1 MIHLWAYIPF
11 VHPLNCFH
19 EWWYVLLIPLAFG
32 ISVIYK
38 AVRLPTLEGFWRH
51 VAIMT
56 AQIVLAMIGL
66 AIALIILVNVLIPL
80 VPAETN

>member
-1 MIHLWAYIPF
+1 VIHFLAYIPF

-19 EWWYVLLIPLAFG
+19 EWWYVLLLPLAFG

-38 AVRLPTLEGFWRH
+38 AVRVPTLEGFWRL

-56 AQIVLAMIGL
+56 AQIVLAMIAL